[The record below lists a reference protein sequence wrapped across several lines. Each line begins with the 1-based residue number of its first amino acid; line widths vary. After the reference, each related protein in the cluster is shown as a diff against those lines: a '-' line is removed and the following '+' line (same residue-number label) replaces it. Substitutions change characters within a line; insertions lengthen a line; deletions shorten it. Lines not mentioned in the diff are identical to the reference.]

1 MNYPVTGICNSV
13 RFNMV
18 GLLRHDSRAT
28 SRQQTRT
35 KLHNGYGRS
44 GVKLPLAAIDANE
57 VQHHVQYRRGL

>member
-1 MNYPVTGICNSV
+1 
-13 RFNMV
+13 MV
-18 GLLRHDSRAT
+18 GWLRHDSRAT